1 MSEPKAPTIDSIL
14 AGFFGNQAKNN
25 QVLLN
30 IIDMLIRQG
39 QMSEANY
46 QNALKDLD
54 KLKKGKNK

>member
-1 MSEPKAPTIDSIL
+1 MSDQKPPTIDSIL

-39 QMSEANY
+39 QISEANY
-46 QNALKDLD
+46 QNVLKEIE